1 MTGTGISK
9 SVITSAMLKDVNKRF
24 GRAGCI
30 DQVNKFDKITLITK
44 GGFLIDF
51 EDIDRIIIE
60 Y

>member
-1 MTGTGISK
+1 MTSTGINK
-9 SVITSAMLKDVNKRF
+9 LVLTSAMLKDVNIRF
-24 GRAGCI
+24 GRTGCI

-51 EDIDRIIIE
+51 EDIDRVSVE